1 MMKPSINL
9 SPSGAIRQE
18 RRFQLI
24 SQNLSNV
31 QTVGYKKD
39 VPVFST
45 LFSQALE
52 RSGAEKEDLSVI
64 SFQQGSMVKTGNR
77 LDLAIEGEGFF
88 KVMTPKGI
96 RYTRA
101 GHFKLDREQRL
112 THASGFPVLGRSGE
126 ISLNGKE
133 MVVEKDGTI
142 KLDGQE
148 GDRIAL
154 VTFEDLTRLKKEGNN
169 LFMSEIPQEEKEV
182 EAASLLQGYLEQSNV
197 NPIEEMVKLID
208 ALRTYES
215 CLKVIQS
222 RDELNGKVVNDLGRV

>member
-1 MMKPSINL
+1 MKPSMNL

-31 QTVGYKKD
+31 QTMGYKKD

-45 LFSQALE
+45 LFSHALE
-52 RSGAEKEDLSVI
+52 HSGNEKQDASVV
-64 SFQQGSMVKTGNR
+64 SFQQGSMERTGNR

-101 GHFKLDREQRL
+101 GHFRLDREQRL
-112 THASGFPVLGRSGE
+112 THAGGFPVLGRSGE

-133 MVVEKDGTI
+133 MIVEKDGKI

-148 GDRIAL
+148 NNRIAL
-154 VTFEDLTRLKKEGNN
+154 VTFDDLTRLKKEGNN
-169 LFMSEIPQEEKEV
+169 LFVSEGPQEEKEV
-182 EAASLLQGYLEQSNV
+182 TSASLHQGYLEQSNV
-197 NPIEEMVKLID
+197 NSIEEMVRLID

-222 RDELNGKVVNDLGRV
+222 RDELNGKAVNELGRV